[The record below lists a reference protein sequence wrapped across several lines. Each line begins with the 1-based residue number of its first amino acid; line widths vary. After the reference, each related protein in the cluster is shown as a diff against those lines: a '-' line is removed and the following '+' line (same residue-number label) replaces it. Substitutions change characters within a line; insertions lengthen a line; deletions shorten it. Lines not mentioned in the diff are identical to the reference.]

1 MPKAYGFSDAKTAKA
16 LAAMVGGDEYTP
28 TNRKPTAVYFYPCE
42 IKEVISAWN
51 GASFPNKGKAQ
62 RVNLNTTGWSNVSSI
77 TGNTLP
83 EITVHNLMKIDLEI
97 GMEVIANFQGGKWC
111 IGQGINEVRS
121 LVRFTLNSALTTSD
135 ASQTATITN
144 QYGPGV
150 DNTTASGG
158 ITVHNLETSSAG
170 TFVFEGN
177 SGDAG
182 LAMWDETTNYRIIQI
197 ECPDTTGGGDDGGDG
212 DGGGDGGGGSGGG
225 GGGGSPGG
233 GGTP

>member
-1 MPKAYGFSDAKTAKA
+1 MPSVYGFSDAGTAKA
-16 LAAMVGGDEYTP
+16 LAALVGGDSYE
-28 TNRKPTAVYFYPCE
+28 KSE
-42 IKEVISAWN
+42 IKTKPSFNIQVKITTAIPAWN
-51 GASFPNKGKAQ
+51 KTSLPSSNLAQ
-62 RVNLNTTGWSNVSSI
+62 RLSINTVGRSEISYHTG
-77 TGNTLP
+77 GTLP
-83 EITVHNLMKIDLEI
+83 LITVHNLLTVPLPVDAVCNCVFMDGRWFVIS
-97 GMEVIANFQGGKWC
+97 MEYFK
-111 IGQGINEVRS
+111 S

-135 ASQTATITN
+135 ASKTATITN

-197 ECPDTTGGGDDGGDG
+197 ECPNTTGGGDG
-212 DGGGDGGGGSGGG
+212 GGGDGGGGS
-225 GGGGSPGG
+225 SSS

>member
-1 MPKAYGFSDAKTAKA
+1 MADAYGFSNAGTAKA
-16 LAAMVGGDEYTP
+16 LAALVGGDGITIGDDQ
-28 TNRKPTAVYFYPCE
+28 RKRRDFNIQVKITTAIP
-42 IKEVISAWN
+42 AWN
-51 GASFPNKGKAQ
+51 KTSLPSSNLAQ
-62 RVNLNTTGWSNVSSI
+62 RLSINTIGRSEISYHTG
-77 TGNTLP
+77 GTLP
-83 EITVHNLMKIDLEI
+83 EVTVYNLLTMTLPVDAVCNCVFMDGRWFVIS
-97 GMEVIANFQGGKWC
+97 MEYFK
-111 IGQGINEVRS
+111 S
-121 LVRFTLNSALTTSD
+121 LVRFTLDSALTTSD

-197 ECPDTTGGGDDGGDG
+197 ECPDTTGGGDG
-212 DGGGDGGGGSGGG
+212 DGGGD

>member
-1 MPKAYGFSDAKTAKA
+1 MPKAYGFSDAKTAQA
-16 LAAMVGGDEYTP
+16 LAAMVGGDQYSP
-28 TNRKPTAVYFYPCE
+28 LGKKVTAIYFYPCE
-42 IKEVISAWN
+42 IKEVIAAWD
-51 GASFPNKGKAQ
+51 GASFPNTGKAQ
-62 RVNLNTTGWSNVSSI
+62 RVNLSATGWSDVSAT

-97 GMEVIANFQGGKWC
+97 GMEVIANFQAGKWC

-121 LVRFTLNSALTTSD
+121 LVRFTLDSALTTSD

-197 ECPDTTGGGDDGGDG
+197 ECPDTTGGGDGGGDGG
-212 DGGGDGGGGSGGG
+212 DGGGD
-225 GGGGSPGG
+225 PGG